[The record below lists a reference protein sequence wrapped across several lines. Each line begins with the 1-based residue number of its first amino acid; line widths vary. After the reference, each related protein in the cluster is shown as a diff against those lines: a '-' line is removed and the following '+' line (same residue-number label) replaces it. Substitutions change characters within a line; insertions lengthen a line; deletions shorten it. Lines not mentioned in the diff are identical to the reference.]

1 MIKSHHKILAIFGWG
16 LIVGLTNTAW
26 AQQQEVPT
34 QNQQR
39 SEPAQ
44 NQQGTAPAQGVPNN
58 AAPAASSASAGLPSA
73 NASQDEIEKFC
84 GNIYSQ
90 ATDARFELQS
100 QQLQQLRMQIDD
112 RIKVLEEKRKE
123 YEDWLNKRNEFLAKA
138 EDSLVNIISKM
149 RPDAAAA
156 QLALVDDFAA
166 AAIMLKLTPRISS
179 AIMNELPPEK
189 AANLTKVLVSAQKLP
204 PETKPAAT
212 AVKAGQ

>member
-1 MIKSHHKILAIFGWG
+1 MIGSRRKVLAILG
-16 LIVGLTNTAW
+16 LVPLCGLM
-26 AQQQEVPT
+26 
-34 QNQQR
+34 
-39 SEPAQ
+39 
-44 NQQGTAPAQGVPNN
+44 NN
-58 AAPAASSASAGLPSA
+58 ALAQKGAATSSPNKSSTIPSAPPPQRTLPSA

-84 GNIYSQ
+84 GNIDSQ
-90 ATDARFELQS
+90 AADARFELQS

-112 RIKVLEEKRKE
+112 RIKVLEEKRQE
-123 YEDWLNKRNEFLAKA
+123 YENWLNKRNEFLAKA
-138 EDSLVNIISKM
+138 QDSLVNIISKM

-189 AANLTKVLVSAQKLP
+189 SANLTKVLVSAQKLP
-204 PETKPAAT
+204 PENKPAPK